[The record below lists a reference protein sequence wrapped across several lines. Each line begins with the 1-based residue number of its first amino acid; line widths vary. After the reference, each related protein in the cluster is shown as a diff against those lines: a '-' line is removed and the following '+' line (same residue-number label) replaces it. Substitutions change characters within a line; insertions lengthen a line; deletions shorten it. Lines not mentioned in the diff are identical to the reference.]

1 MNRSLPGPT
10 CHSGYDDRSRV
21 GGRGKGA
28 RGRQLHANHSSQS
41 PMDEV
46 SAVYYEYRTIL
57 CSQQEVYLLNEVVF
71 AFCYDSPFFMKQ
83 PCWEMTNSEQL
94 RTED

>member
-1 MNRSLPGPT
+1 
-10 CHSGYDDRSRV
+10 
-21 GGRGKGA
+21 
-28 RGRQLHANHSSQS
+28 
-41 PMDEV
+41 MDEV